1 MSGALLSGWRYRA
14 FLLSIAM
21 GAAGYLA
28 FSLWGGLPALGD
40 AAARVG
46 VAGAALM
53 LALSLLNY
61 GLRFCRWQRYLRAMG
76 HDVPWRASARIYLAG
91 FALTVTPG
99 KAGEALRGVLLARLG
114 VPHAHSLAA
123 LLSERLSDL
132 LAIICLAL
140 FGLSQYPP
148 LLPLVAAASA
158 AALAGVW
165 LLTRAAPA
173 RWLAA
178 WSTARPGDPGLRLR
192 ALAGHLARLLRQAQ
206 ACHAPRLLAPAL
218 ALSLAA
224 WAAEALAFYCLL
236 QWLDAGASL
245 PFAALAFA
253 GAMLAGALSFLPAG
267 LGGMEAAMVSL
278 LLWQGMAPAQAVA
291 ATILIRLTT
300 LWFAVALGVA
310 ALSSSRGPQAQPS

>member
-21 GAAGYLA
+21 AAAGYLA
-28 FSLWGGLPALGD
+28 FSLWGGLPALGS
-40 AAARVG
+40 AAAHVG
-46 VAGAALM
+46 AGGAALM

-61 GLRFCRWQRYLRAMG
+61 GLRFCRWQRYLGAMG
-76 HDVPWRASARIYLAG
+76 HAVPWRASLRIYLAG

-123 LLSERLSDL
+123 LLSERVSDL

-148 LLPLVAAASA
+148 LLPLIAGAGA

-173 RWLAA
+173 RRLAA
-178 WSTARPGDPGLRLR
+178 WSGARPGARGR

-206 ACHAPRLLAPAL
+206 ACHAPRLLAAAFIL
-218 ALSLAA
+218 ALAA
-224 WAAEALAFYCLL
+224 WASEALAFYCLL

-245 PFAALAFA
+245 SFASLAFA
-253 GAMLAGALSFLPAG
+253 SAMLAGALSFLPGG

-310 ALSSSRGPQAQPS
+310 ALSTSRAARVQPT

>member
-1 MSGALLSGWRYRA
+1 MSGALLSGWRHRA

-21 GAAGYLA
+21 AAAGYLV
-28 FSLWGGLPALGD
+28 FSLWGGLPAL
-40 AAARVG
+40 AAATVRVG
-46 VAGAALM
+46 PAGAALM
-53 LALSLLNY
+53 LGLSLLNY
-61 GLRFCRWQRYLRAMG
+61 SLRFCRWQRYLRGMG
-76 HDVPWRASARIYLAG
+76 HCVPWRASARIYVAG

-132 LAIICLAL
+132 LAVICLAL
-140 FGLSQYPP
+140 IGLSQYPP
-148 LLPLVAAASA
+148 LLPLVAGASA
-158 AALAGVW
+158 AALLGVW
-165 LLTRAAPA
+165 LLTRAAPG

-178 WSTARPGDPGLRLR
+178 WSVARPGARLR
-192 ALAGHLARLLRQAQ
+192 ALAGHLAQLLHQAQ
-206 ACHAPRLLAPAL
+206 ACHAPRLLASAFAL
-218 ALSLAA
+218 ALAA

-236 QWLDAGASL
+236 RWLGGDASL
-245 PFAALAFA
+245 PFAFLVFA
-253 GAMLAGALSFLPAG
+253 AAVLAGALSFLPGG
-267 LGGMEAAMVSL
+267 LGGTEAAMVSL

-310 ALSSSRGPQAQPS
+310 ALSSSRTIQAQPS

>member
-1 MSGALLSGWRYRA
+1 MSGAPLSGWRYRA

-46 VAGAALM
+46 AAGAALM

-61 GLRFCRWQRYLRAMG
+61 GLRFCRWQCYLRAMG
-76 HDVPWRASARIYLAG
+76 HDVPWRASLRIYLAG

-132 LAIICLAL
+132 LAVICLAL

-148 LLPLVAAASA
+148 MLPLVGAASA
-158 AALAGVW
+158 AALAGMW

-173 RWLAA
+173 AWLAA
-178 WSTARPGDPGLRLR
+178 WSAARPAGGRGR
-192 ALAGHLARLLRQAQ
+192 VLAGHLARLLRQAQ
-206 ACHAPRLLAPAL
+206 ACHAPRLLAASLAL
-218 ALSLAA
+218 ALAA
-224 WAAEALAFYCLL
+224 WTAEALAFHCLL

-245 PFAALAFA
+245 PFACLVFA
-253 GAMLAGALSFLPAG
+253 SAMLAGALSFLPGG
-267 LGGMEAAMVSL
+267 LGGTEAAMVSL

-291 ATILIRLTT
+291 ATVLIRLTT

-310 ALSSSRGPQAQPS
+310 ALSSSRHAQAQPS

>member
-1 MSGALLSGWRYRA
+1 MSGAPLSGWRYRA

-28 FSLWGGLPALGD
+28 FSLWGGLPALGS
-40 AAARVG
+40 AAAHVG
-46 VAGAALM
+46 AAGAALM
-53 LALSLLNY
+53 LTLSLLNY
-61 GLRFCRWQRYLRAMG
+61 GLRFCRWQCYLGAMG
-76 HDVPWRASARIYLAG
+76 HHVPWRASLRIYLAG

-132 LAIICLAL
+132 LAVICLAL

-148 LLPLVAAASA
+148 LLPLVGAASA

-178 WSTARPGDPGLRLR
+178 WGAAKSAGSGTRWR
-192 ALAGHLARLLRQAQ
+192 ALAGHLAQLLRQAQ
-206 ACHAPRLLAPAL
+206 ACHAPRLLVSSLAL
-218 ALSLAA
+218 ALAA
-224 WAAEALAFYCLL
+224 WTAEALAFYCLL
-236 QWLDAGASL
+236 QWLGADASL
-245 PFAALAFA
+245 PFACLVFA
-253 GAMLAGALSFLPAG
+253 SAVLAGALSFLPGG
-267 LGGMEAAMVSL
+267 LGGTEAAMVSL
-278 LLWQGMAPAQAVA
+278 LLWHGMAPAQAVA

-310 ALSSSRGPQAQPS
+310 ALSSGRTTEAQPS